1 MNETGRIYNFCAGPT
16 MLPEQVLERLTRDM
30 LDYKGT
36 GIGVLELAPDSKYSR
51 QILVDAEEALRR
63 LLNIPQ
69 NYRVIFFDG
78 GVFTQYSAIP
88 LNLLSEHNCAD
99 YVISGRFSKLAELEA
114 KRYGD
119 IAIAASSGGATPPF
133 TALPKITSSNFRP
146 DADYAHICFNDSVYG
161 TKFYE
166 IPDTG
171 SIPLVAD
178 MSSCLLSEPLNVSR
192 FGLIYAASEMNI
204 CPPAMTLIIV
214 RDDLMG
220 KAREGLPSRLSY
232 RKLVCDDTYSTAL
245 PIFCIYTAKLMFE
258 WILSIGGL
266 EEMKRRNER
275 KASLLYDYLDANT
288 YYSAPVSK
296 ACRSMMN
303 VVFTTGDAELDRKFV
318 FDAEGAGLAGL
329 AGDPLVGGLRATL
342 CNAMPK
348 EGVEALI
355 AFMKQ
360 FQRENPKINL

>member
-1 MNETGRIYNFCAGPT
+1 
-16 MLPEQVLERLTRDM
+16 MLPESVLERLSRDM
-30 LDYKGT
+30 MDYKGT
-36 GIGVLELAPDSKYSR
+36 GIGVLELAPDSRHAR

-78 GVFTQYSAIP
+78 SVFTQYSAIP

-178 MSSCLLSEPLNVSR
+178 MSSCLLSEPVNVSR
-192 FGLIYAASEMNI
+192 FGLIYASSEMNI

-220 KAREGLPSRLSY
+220 KAIGLLSQSGQIFPY
-232 RKLVCDDTYSTAL
+232 MILPCDLNIKSLADWMAE
-245 PIFCIYTAKLMFE
+245 YTEKYG
-258 WILSIGGL
+258 IGGNPAQSHVIAFGEAGREAYEL
-266 EEMKRRNER
+266 KDQFSAYYFVDADLAEDESTIV
-275 KASLLYDYLDANT
+275 ADANKR
-288 YYSAPVSK
+288 YYIDQTDDSANY
-296 ACRSMMN
+296 RDM
-303 VVFTTGDAELDRKFV
+303 
-318 FDAEGAGLAGL
+318 
-329 AGDPLVGGLRATL
+329 
-342 CNAMPK
+342 NAMYRACKFALTEDGGTDEADFEYRMRNGIDDK
-348 EGVEALI
+348 EQEMLLAVESLATC
-355 AFMKQ
+355 FKY
-360 FQRENPKINL
+360 K